1 MGFFLKLGSMI
12 DKGVAWVG
20 QKLKKLVSLAVNFF
34 EKVKDG
40 LRQFAMIIGKFF
52 TLLTKWLDNAIKY
65 VEATFR
71 VVVAGVQTFLKKVG
85 NEYQQISY
93 NYSKQE
99 DGTFLKNTVIKQTYV
114 SEDEIPADIK
124 EQALQLADGK
134 MVDITETAAERE
146 EKACMQLNIA

>member
-1 MGFFLKLGSMI
+1 MGFFSKLGSMI

-20 QKLKKLVSLAVNFF
+20 QKLKKLVSLAADFF

>member
-1 MGFFLKLGSMI
+1 MGFFSKLGSMI

-20 QKLKKLVSLAVNFF
+20 QKLKKLVSLAVDFF

-85 NEYQQISY
+85 NEYQQ
-93 NYSKQE
+93 K

>member
-1 MGFFLKLGSMI
+1 M
-12 DKGVAWVG
+12 
-20 QKLKKLVSLAVNFF
+20 
-34 EKVKDG
+34 
-40 LRQFAMIIGKFF
+40 
-52 TLLTKWLDNAIKY
+52 
-65 VEATFR
+65 
-71 VVVAGVQTFLKKVG
+71 QTFLKKVG

-114 SEDEIPADIK
+114 SEDEIPADIR